1 MPVNAFSQYAMRVRY
16 APLFPR
22 QINIRSTSSRLI
34 SSRRRSQSLVV
45 RVLAWL
51 TIAAAFSSVPPLLR
65 YAVMPE
71 AVIAYPGLGVCRSA
85 IDVT

>member
-1 MPVNAFSQYAMRVRY
+1 
-16 APLFPR
+16 
-22 QINIRSTSSRLI
+22 
-34 SSRRRSQSLVV
+34 LVV